1 MPLITL
7 TTDFGTKDPDLS
19 YLKSQVIRHIPDAQ
33 IIDITHQVTPFDPQE
48 AVYIIENSL
57 QDFPENTIHLIGIDS
72 EAFKHQ
78 PPVLIVSNGQYYLG
92 NDNGILTTA
101 LSNHPANY
109 YLLTDSGN
117 TSFMQT
123 HILAA
128 KGISKGKSP
137 NEIGQKVTELKSVL
151 LSKPLVKH
159 DEQTGKVSLIAPQ
172 VIYNDHYGNAI
183 FNLKKETF
191 EAWQKGRKF
200 KIKLGHYEID
210 HLVNNYHDG
219 LKHNNDLTLAGEMFA
234 RFNRFGY
241 FEIFIYKSN
250 KITGGANTLL
260 GLQKNKTVHIVFE
273 E

>member
-7 TTDFGTKDPDLS
+7 TTDFGTKDPDLG
-19 YLKSQVIRHIPDAQ
+19 YLKSQIIRQIPDAQ
-33 IIDITHQVTPFDPQE
+33 ILDISHQVTPFDPQE
-48 AVYIIENSL
+48 SVYIIENSL
-57 QDFPENTIHLIGIDS
+57 QDFPENTIHIIGIDS
-72 EAFKHQ
+72 TASKQ
-78 PPVLIVSNGQYYLG
+78 QAPVLIVSNGQYYLG
-92 NDNGILTTA
+92 NDNGILATA
-101 LSNHPANY
+101 LAKQPASY
-109 YLLTDSGN
+109 YLLKGIN
-117 TSFMQT
+117 GAGFMQT

-128 KGISKGKSP
+128 AKISKGIMP
-137 NEIGQKVTELKSVL
+137 DEIGQKTPELQQVL
-151 LSKPLVKH
+151 MSNPLVKH

-191 EAWQKGRKF
+191 EAWQKSRKF

-210 HLVNNYHDG
+210 HLIDNYHDG
-219 LKHNNDLTLAGEMFA
+219 LKHDKNMTLAGEMFA

-250 KITGGANTLL
+250 RMTGGANTLL
-260 GLQKNKTVHIVFE
+260 GLQKNKTVHIIFE